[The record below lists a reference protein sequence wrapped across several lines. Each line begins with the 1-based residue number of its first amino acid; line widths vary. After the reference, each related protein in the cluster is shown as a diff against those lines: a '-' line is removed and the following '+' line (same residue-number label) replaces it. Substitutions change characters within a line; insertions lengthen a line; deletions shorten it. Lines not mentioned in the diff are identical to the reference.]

1 MLSVSDLDVSIGP
14 VPVIRKASLD
24 LAEGEMCGLIGR
36 NGAGKTTLLR
46 ALMGAI
52 PATGKVRLGE
62 VDLLALPPHR
72 RVGFGIGYMPEDRRL
87 VPDFTVEQN
96 IRLPSWTTPTDGVEQ
111 RLQWIFSIMPEV
123 AAFRARSS
131 LELSGGQQKMV
142 ALARALM
149 AGTRMLLLDEP
160 FEGLAP
166 ALARR
171 LGEVMAN
178 LKGQRLSILIAE
190 FERGAYC
197 RPALARL
204 PHRAWRGGAGIV
216 GVTDSRISK
225 PVCEKTRAGAGAGG
239 DPPLHSTHKS
249 DREQRRA
256 TMAKFGIGQA
266 VRRVEDQRF
275 LLGQGRYVD
284 DISLPGLCH
293 GVTVLSPH
301 AHARI
306 TRVDVAKAKAAPGVL
321 CVLTGAD
328 AVADKLGSFTAHLM
342 PEDFGAPKGHRT
354 FQPVLNA
361 EKVRFVGDRV
371 AFVVAETLAQ
381 ARDAAELV
389 EVDYEPLPTIVDLEE
404 AAKDGAAKVW
414 EDCPQGNVGFR
425 LMFGSKDATDA
436 AFAKAKHVVK
446 LRVENNRLSPVTM
459 EPRVAIG
466 EYNAADQQYTLYAT
480 SQNPHGARME
490 MSHIFHIAENQIRV
504 VSPDVGG
511 GFGLKSVFPDDALV
525 LWAARRIGRP
535 VKWVSTR
542 SESMLTDHH
551 GRQMIY
557 YGELALDEH
566 GKILA
571 LRAKCLFQLGAYFV
585 GAALAAGAFSLRFI
599 PAAYDIQ
606 TLHIMSQGLF
616 TNTSQSGPYRGAG
629 RPEAAYFMERL
640 IEHAAR
646 TIGMDPAE
654 IRRRNLI
661 PTDKLPYATP
671 TLWTYDSGEFE
682 RLMDR
687 CIELSDAKG
696 YPARKKASEKR
707 GKLRGRAVS
716 YYIEFGGIFNE
727 RMDLRFNPDGTLN
740 VLAGTHS
747 HGQGHATVFAQLVHD
762 RLGVPFE
769 SIRYMQGDTA
779 QIPIGRGTYGARS
792 ATVGGNALA
801 KASEAIIEKGKPLAA
816 ALMEADA
823 ADIEF
828 KDGQYRVVGTD
839 KVITIVDVA
848 KAAYAPMGPLTEKFG
863 VGLEATGSFSA
874 SPPSHPNGSHV
885 CELEVDPETGDV
897 TLDRYF
903 VVDDLGRV
911 LNPMIVRGQIQGG
924 VVQGIGQ
931 ALIEHQV
938 YDSQS
943 GQLLSGSF
951 MDYGMPRADTMPN
964 IETELQEVPC
974 KTNPLGVKGIGE
986 SGTIG
991 APPTVINALIDALAP
1006 LGVEAIDMPATP
1018 MRVWETIERAKAGAA
1033 AAAE

>member
-1 MLSVSDLDVSIGP
+1 
-14 VPVIRKASLD
+14 
-24 LAEGEMCGLIGR
+24 
-36 NGAGKTTLLR
+36 
-46 ALMGAI
+46 
-52 PATGKVRLGE
+52 
-62 VDLLALPPHR
+62 
-72 RVGFGIGYMPEDRRL
+72 
-87 VPDFTVEQN
+87 
-96 IRLPSWTTPTDGVEQ
+96 
-111 RLQWIFSIMPEV
+111 
-123 AAFRARSS
+123 
-131 LELSGGQQKMV
+131 
-142 ALARALM
+142 
-149 AGTRMLLLDEP
+149 
-160 FEGLAP
+160 
-166 ALARR
+166 
-171 LGEVMAN
+171 
-178 LKGQRLSILIAE
+178 
-190 FERGAYC
+190 
-197 RPALARL
+197 
-204 PHRAWRGGAGIV
+204 
-216 GVTDSRISK
+216 
-225 PVCEKTRAGAGAGG
+225 
-239 DPPLHSTHKS
+239 
-249 DREQRRA
+249 
-256 TMAKFGIGQA
+256 MAKFGIGQA

-293 GVTVLSPH
+293 GVTLLSPH

-306 TRVDVAKAKAAPGVL
+306 TRIDVAKAKAAPGVL

-328 AVADKLGSFTAHLM
+328 ALADKLGSFTAHLM

-425 LMFGSKDATDA
+425 LMFGSQDATDA

-525 LWAARRIGRP
+525 LWAARRIDRP

-707 GKLRGRAVS
+707 GKMRGRAVS

-727 RMDLRFNPDGTLN
+727 RMDLRFDPGGSITI
-740 VLAGTHS
+740 LAGTHS
-747 HGQGHATVFAQLVHD
+747 HGQGHATVFAQIVHEI
-762 RLGVPFE
+762 LGVPFE
-769 SIRYMQGDTA
+769 DISFVQGDTA
-779 QIPIGRGTYGARS
+779 QVAMGRGTYGARS
-792 ATVGGNALA
+792 AMVGGNALKVA
-801 KASEAIIEKGKPLAA
+801 ADMIVEKGKAMA
-816 ALMEADA
+816 SALMEADV
-823 ADIEF
+823 ADLEF
-828 KDGQYRVVGTD
+828 KDGRYRVAGTD
-839 KVITIVDVA
+839 KSIGLTDVA
-848 KAAYAPMGPLTEKFG
+848 KAFYAPMGPLTKNLG
-863 VGLEATGSFSA
+863 VGLEASGSYSA
-874 SPPSHPNGSHV
+874 EPPSHPNGSHA
-885 CELEVDPETGDV
+885 CEVEVDPETGEV
-897 TLDRYF
+897 TVDRYF

-911 LNPMIVRGQIQGG
+911 LNPLIVRGQIHGG

-931 ALIEHQV
+931 ALLEHQI
-938 YDSQS
+938 YDRTS

-951 MDYGMPRADTMPN
+951 MDYGMPRADLMPD
-964 IETELQEVPC
+964 IASTLEEVPC
-974 KTNPLGVKGIGE
+974 RTNALGVKGIGE

-991 APPTVINALIDALAP
+991 APPTVINAIIDALKP
-1006 LGVEAIDMPATP
+1006 LGVAHIDMPATP
-1018 MRVWETIERAKAGAA
+1018 ARVWEAIEGARAAKH
-1033 AAAE
+1033 